1 MKRTILF
8 VVMFLLVLGSMVGLA
23 QEKPRVG
30 VLRFT
35 NDTSAGWWSGS
46 VGREL
51 SDMLGAE
58 LANTG
63 AFQVLERREID
74 AVLGEQDLGASGRI
88 SEATKAK
95 IGNIKGAKY
104 LVAGT
109 VSAFEANTSGVGG
122 GIGFKGVRLGGKKQK
137 AYIAIDVKVIDTE
150 TGEIVDARTIE
161 ANAKSKAVNAG
172 AYIKGFSIA
181 GGAHKKTPTGKAI
194 RACLLYI
201 SEYLECSLV
210 NGKDHSCMDKWDK
223 MDRKRRKKTKD
234 SIDLDM

>member
-8 VVMFLLVLGSMVGLA
+8 AVIFLLVLGTMVGLA
-23 QEKPRVG
+23 QEKPRIG

-46 VGREL
+46 VSREL
-51 SDMLGAE
+51 ADMLGAE

-63 AFQVLERREID
+63 SFQVLERQELD
-74 AVLGEQDLGASGRI
+74 AVMGEQDLGASGRI
-88 SEATKAK
+88 NEATKAK

-104 LVAGT
+104 IVAGT
-109 VSAFEANTSGVGG
+109 VSAFEEGTSGVGG
-122 GIGFKGVRLGGKKQK
+122 GIGFKGVSLGGKKQK
-137 AYIAIDVKVIDTE
+137 IYIAVDVKVIDTE

-161 ANAKSKAVNAG
+161 ANAKSKAINAG

-181 GGAHKKTPTGKAI
+181 GGAHAKTPTGKAI
-194 RACLLYI
+194 RACILYI

-210 NGKDHSCMDKWDK
+210 KGKDDSCMDKWDK
-223 MDRKRRKKTKD
+223 MDSKRRKKTKD
-234 SIDLDM
+234 SIDLDL